1 MSIMSYNG
9 GTVLAMAGN
18 ECVCIASDLR
28 LGEQMTT
35 IATDVKKVHKI
46 SDKVY
51 VGLAGFHSD
60 AKTVLDKVLFRK
72 NLYEL
77 RENRKI
83 KPEVAAT
90 MISNLLY
97 QSRFGGYITEPLV
110 AGLDP
115 VTNKPYICAMDTIG
129 CIAAPKDFVCV
140 GTGQE
145 YLLGVCEGFWT
156 ENMGPNELF
165 EATAQCMLSAMER
178 DAASGWGV
186 IVYTITK
193 DKVSIKT
200 LKARLD

>member
-18 ECVCIASDLR
+18 ECVCIATDLR

-35 IATDVKKVHKI
+35 IATNVKKVHKLG
-46 SDKVY
+46 DRVY
-51 VGLAGFHSD
+51 IGLGGFQSD
-60 AKTVLDKVLFRK
+60 AKTVLDKILFRK

-97 QSRFGGYITEPLV
+97 QHRFGGYLTEPLV

-115 VTNKPYICAMDTIG
+115 VTNKAYICGMDTIG
-129 CIAAPKDFVCV
+129 CIASPKDFVAV
-140 GTGQE
+140 GTGTE
-145 YLLGVCEGFWT
+145 YLLGVCEGFWH
-156 ENMGPNELF
+156 ENMNADELF
-165 EATAQCMLSAMER
+165 EATAQSMLSAMER
-178 DAASGWGV
+178 DAASGWG
-186 IVYTITK
+186 IMIYTITK
-193 DKVSIKT
+193 DKVNIKT
-200 LKARLD
+200 IKARMD